1 MEDQASELRAMLH
14 KNQDGTGRSEGHK
27 TRVIAVTSGKGGVG
41 KTNISVNLAIAFA
54 QTGKRVI
61 LIDGD
66 LGMANV
72 NVLLGITPKAN
83 LLDVINKKK
92 KMSEII
98 LDTEYGI
105 QFIAGANGFSRIANL
120 SQDELDFFAEEFST
134 LSSADI
140 IIIDTGAGVSDNV
153 LRFIEAADEAYV
165 VTTPEPTAITDAYGL
180 IKIIATEFVDSQL
193 NLKLLV
199 NKVHTADGGKRI
211 SDQITKV
218 VGQFL
223 NTSIEY
229 LGFIYDDPAV
239 TSSVLR
245 QKPFIIAQPNSKPA
259 VCIRHIVGRIDKT
272 VIKTDGGVS
281 GFFRKIIGKN

>member
-1 MEDQASELRAMLH
+1 MEDQAAELRAMMQ
-14 KNQDGTGRSEGHK
+14 KSNGGKASDHK

-83 LLDVINKKK
+83 LLDVITKRKS
-92 KMSEII
+92 MSEII
-98 LDTEYGI
+98 QNTEVGI

-120 SQDELDFFAEEFST
+120 SDDERSSFAEEFTT

-153 LRFIEAADEAYV
+153 LKFVEAADEDYV
-165 VTTPEPTAITDAYGL
+165 VTEPTAITDAYGL
-180 IKIIATEFVDSQL
+180 IKIIATDLINSQITM
-193 NLKLLV
+193 KLIV
-199 NKVHTADGGKRI
+199 NKVHSADEGKRI
-211 SDQITKV
+211 AEKIIKV
-218 VGQFL
+218 VAQFL
-223 NTSIEY
+223 NTPVEY
-229 LGFIYDDPAV
+229 LGFIYDDSTV
-239 TSSVLR
+239 FSSVLR
-245 QKPFIIAQPNSKPA
+245 QKPFIISQPNSKA
-259 VCIRHIVGRIDKT
+259 AGCIKHIVSRIDKT
-272 VIKTDGGVS
+272 TIRPTGGFQ
-281 GFFRKIIGKN
+281 GFIQKIMKKK